1 MQVCKSIQIESSQR
15 VSWFPQGVFHSRK
28 ERRNMA
34 LSLWRVKLLSPLF
47 EELKDSGEQLDDDDV
62 EGLQSLKIALNL
74 ALQLLKSVNEG
85 SKIFQVTI

>member
-1 MQVCKSIQIESSQR
+1 MEERNR
-15 VSWFPQGVFHSRK
+15 V
-28 ERRNMA
+28 M
-34 LSLWRVKLLSPLF
+34 KLLSPLF

-85 SKIFQVTI
+85 SKIFQVLSLDTGV